1 MATPADELK
10 WNSIFAEVRTTI
22 TTATPDAKEKL
33 RIATQKVNVRSYVR
47 EKNGRFNVK
56 IRGFGK
62 HRNIGTFP
70 NEKGATLAYAITKMK
85 LGPKKRYPK
94 KRPARL
100 SYCKTPEQKRIRNE
114 AAEKKKKEIA
124 ARKVE
129 RKRRKKE
136 KIEIEKVEREKRMA
150 QPKQK
155 RRKYQKTEVQ
165 KLKELVRVNTTCVV
179 DVYPYISVV
188 I

>member
-1 MATPADELK
+1 MNAATNNPTATAIAYAIATADHKK
-10 WNSIFAEVRTTI
+10 WQSICTEVRTTI
-22 TTATPDAKEKL
+22 KFATPDEKEKL
-33 RIATQKVNVRSYVR
+33 RIATQKVNVGSYVQ

-136 KIEIEKVEREKRMA
+136 KIEIEKVERKKR
-150 QPKQK
+150 KK
-155 RRKYQKTEVQ
+155 EGRKK
-165 KLKELVRVNTTCVV
+165 KW
-179 DVYPYISVV
+179 
-188 I
+188 

>member
-70 NEKGATLAYAITKMK
+70 NKEDATLAYAITKMK

-94 KRPARL
+94 NR
-100 SYCKTPEQKRIRNE
+100 KTPEKKRIRSE
-114 AAEKKKKEIA
+114 AKRILNLPEDERTEEDQEFIQSHPEVVAKQAEQERIA
-124 ARKVE
+124 KV
-129 RKRRKKE
+129 K
-136 KIEIEKVEREKRMA
+136 
-150 QPKQK
+150 
-155 RRKYQKTEVQ
+155 
-165 KLKELVRVNTTCVV
+165 
-179 DVYPYISVV
+179 
-188 I
+188 